1 MLDETAL
8 ITEFFTAQRVWR
20 GDVVLPIGDDA
31 AVVRVDSEQDLV
43 MTADLLVDG
52 VHFPETTDPFAI
64 GYKSLAVN
72 LSDLAAM
79 GAEPAWTVMTLSL
92 PVADPEWLAAFS
104 AGFFDL
110 AERHRVQLIGGDL
123 ARGPLTVG
131 VHAVGKIPRGS
142 ALTRHGAQPSDDIYV
157 SGTIGSA
164 ALGLLALE
172 QGAPFAEDERKLMI
186 ARLEYPTPRIELGR
200 GLRGIATAAI
210 DLSDGLAL
218 DLGRL
223 AAASR
228 AQAVVETASLP
239 VSRIYRKYFARQ
251 WRFALSGGDD
261 YELCFT
267 APVAAREQ
275 IQALSAELQV
285 RLTRIGSMQKG
296 EGTQFI
302 DENGEPCEIDSVPGY
317 DHFAGL

>member
-1 MLDETAL
+1 
-8 ITEFFTAQRVWR
+8 
-20 GDVVLPIGDDA
+20 
-31 AVVRVDSEQDLV
+31 

-79 GAEPAWTVMTLSL
+79 GAEPAWAVMTLSL
-92 PVADPEWLAAFS
+92 PIADPDWLAAFS

-110 AERHRVQLIGGDL
+110 AERFRVQLVGGDL

-131 VHAVGKIPRGS
+131 VHLVGRVPPGTAV
-142 ALTRHGAQPSDDIYV
+142 TRHGARPGDDVYV
-157 SGTIGSA
+157 SGTLGGA

-172 QGAPFAEDERKLMI
+172 QLAPFADGERNQLIRK
-186 ARLEYPTPRIELGR
+186 LEYPTPRVELGQ
-200 GLRGIATAAI
+200 GLRSIASAAI

-223 AAASR
+223 ATASEAA
-228 AQAVVETASLP
+228 AQVHLESLP
-239 VSRIYRKYFARQ
+239 VGRVYRKYYSNQ
-251 WRFALSGGDD
+251 WRYALSGGDD

-267 APVAAREQ
+267 APVSARDQ
-275 IQALSAELQV
+275 VQELGEKLET
-285 RLTRIGSMQKG
+285 RLTRIGSIS
-296 EGTQFI
+296 EGRGVVFI
-302 DENGEPCEIDSVPGY
+302 DESGGHYTPDKVAGY